1 MTHER
6 RVIRGA
12 RKKKRRDNP
21 GFTVFLATLSILGLG
36 ALGYYLGL
44 HHTVG
49 LKLRERLTGS
59 SSASDPTTIVDVTAG
74 APNLLVHG
82 TMAVPVIMYH
92 DVLPQKQVWFDL
104 TTSEF
109 ADQMAELSAAHAH
122 PITIQQ
128 YYNHFANG
136 SKLPDR
142 PILLTFDDCTLG
154 QYTQALPI
162 LEQYH
167 YPAVFFVQTGYVG
180 TTTEKQHMSWQQ
192 LREAEATGLI
202 TVESHTVTHPEDM
215 TVLTPDRLD
224 EELQQSRAT
233 LEAKLGHKVLFLAYP
248 SGTCDAAVSSAAR
261 RAGYL
266 AAFTMDRGWTVSPA
280 QSYFMP
286 RFTPKRV
293 NEIINTWNGIVPM
306 APPPARML
314 AIDSEAPVT
323 FGTFTNGPFPVMW
336 LAGGDLT
343 TEALDTRQ
351 TVGEMALNA
360 KAQAALNGTFFADAR
375 IAGTGGA
382 MIGPCLSSVNHVY
395 EKVDPGDNS
404 RIEGRPLI
412 LFSKN
417 SCIVFPYT
425 AHLGGSLRVLQQ
437 MMPDV
442 EDAFVA
448 GGWIVHY
455 GAALSPAEM
464 ARWSSSDYIDPRHRA
479 FVGIDAQN
487 RYILGA
493 TQDSINCVQ
502 LADMLVRM
510 HIQEAWLLDSGFS
523 TSLIWKNRILV
534 SGHSQPGVPS
544 RPVPH
549 ALFLMGT
556 LDPKAP
562 EPPSWALPAAGPGAA
577 TLNDALSADSTGG
590 ARNYF
595 RTHKRYI
602 RRRHHRHIRT
612 SHETPSQ
619 PPAQPPGSSTA
630 QP

>member
-1 MTHER
+1 MVLLTCMS
-6 RVIRGA
+6 V
-12 RKKKRRDNP
+12 
-21 GFTVFLATLSILGLG
+21 LGMG
-36 ALGYYLGL
+36 VLGYYLG
-44 HHTVG
+44 VPSRSAS
-49 LKLRERLTGS
+49 KVKSDLTGTT
-59 SSASDPTTIVDVTAG
+59 SASGPTTIVDVAEG
-74 APNLLVHG
+74 APNLLING

-92 DVLPQKQVWFDL
+92 DVVPVKQVWFDL

-109 ADQMAELSAAHAH
+109 AAQMAELSAAHAH

-128 YYNHFANG
+128 YYDHFASG
-136 SKLPDR
+136 AKLPDR

-162 LEQYH
+162 LQQYH
-167 YPAVFFVQTGYVG
+167 FPAVFFVQTGYVG

-192 LREAEATGLI
+192 LRNAEATGLI

-233 LEAKLGHKVLFLAYP
+233 LESKLGHKILFLAYP

-280 QSYFMP
+280 QAYFMP

-293 NEIINTWNGIVPM
+293 NEIVSVWNGLAPM
-306 APPPARML
+306 APPPPRL
-314 AIDSEAPVT
+314 VSINGTAPVT
-323 FGTFTNGPFPVMW
+323 FGTFKDGPFPVMW

-351 TVGEMALNA
+351 TVGEMALEAN
-360 KAQAALNGTFFADAR
+360 AQAALNGTFFADAR

-395 EKVDPGDNS
+395 EKVDAGDNS

-412 LFSKN
+412 LFSKHQ
-417 SCIVFPYT
+417 CIVFPYT

-437 MMPDV
+437 MMPNV
-442 EDAFVA
+442 QDAFVA

-455 GAALSPAEM
+455 GAALSPEEM
-464 ARWSSSDYIDPRHRA
+464 GQWSSSDYIDPRHRA
-479 FVGIDAQN
+479 FIGIDAEN

-502 LADMLVRM
+502 LAAMLVRM
-510 HIQEAWLLDSGFS
+510 HVQEAWLLDSGFS

-556 LDPKAP
+556 TDPYAP
-562 EPPSWALPAAGPGAA
+562 APPSWALPAAGPGAA
-577 TLNDALSADSTGG
+577 SLNDALSADSTGG

-595 RTHKRYI
+595 KDHTRYI
-602 RRRHHRHIRT
+602 RRRYHSRRKKHHESPT
-612 SHETPSQ
+612 Q
-619 PPAQPPGSSTA
+619 PAATQPTGVPAGP
-630 QP
+630 

>member
-1 MTHER
+1 MTDER
-6 RVIRGA
+6 RVIRGMK
-12 RKKKRRDNP
+12 RKQRRDNVGLTILLIVIAVI
-21 GFTVFLATLSILGLG
+21 GFGLLGTGLG
-36 ALGYYLGL
+36 IKGWSAS
-44 HHTVG
+44 
-49 LKLRERLTGS
+49 KLRNSLTGS
-59 SSASDPTTIVDVTAG
+59 SSPADPTTIVDVTEG

-92 DVLPQKQVWFDL
+92 DVVPQKQVWFDL
-104 TTSEF
+104 TTDEF
-109 ADQMAELSAAHAH
+109 AQQMAALSAAHAH

-128 YYNHFANG
+128 YYDHFASG

-167 YPAVFFVQTGYVG
+167 FPAVFFVQTGYVG

-215 TVLTPDRLD
+215 TILTPNRLD

-233 LEAKLGHKVLFLAYP
+233 LETKLRHKVLFLAYP

-280 QSYFMP
+280 QAFFMP

-293 NEIINTWNGIVPM
+293 NEIINTWNGLVPM
-306 APPPARML
+306 APPPSRMI
-314 AIDSEAPVT
+314 AVDGDAPVT

-351 TVGEMALNA
+351 TVGEMALKA

-412 LFSKN
+412 LFSKHE
-417 SCIVFPYT
+417 CLVFPYT

-479 FVGIDAQN
+479 FIGIDAQN
-487 RYILGA
+487 RYVLGA
-493 TQDSINCVQ
+493 TQDSINCIQ
-502 LADMLVRM
+502 LAAMLVRM

-549 ALFLMGT
+549 ALFLIGNV
-556 LDPKAP
+556 DASAP
-562 EPPSWALPAAGPGAA
+562 PPPSWALPAAGPGAA

-595 RTHKRYI
+595 RTHTRYI
-602 RRRHHRHIRT
+602 RKSHHHHIRKP
-612 SHETPSQ
+612 HESPTASVSTQSNAAPVQ
-619 PPAQPPGSSTA
+619 P
-630 QP
+630 